1 MKQSFDDATLFERVS
16 PFFFG
21 GVFIIIAGTLISIP
35 IISYY
40 SAVSLQKS
48 LNSECGTNYSV
59 LDVALNGDRLTEL
72 CRIKNQQIAV
82 K

>member
-1 MKQSFDDATLFERVS
+1 MKPSFNDSLLNRVF

-21 GVFIIIAGTLISIP
+21 GVFIFIVGTFITIPIAG
-35 IISYY
+35 YF

-48 LNSECGTNYSV
+48 LNSVCGTNYSV
-59 LDVALNGDRLTEL
+59 LDVSLNGDRLTEL
-72 CRIKNQQIAV
+72 CRIKNQQITV

>member
-1 MKQSFDDATLFERVS
+1 MKNTDALFEKVF

-21 GVFIIIAGTLISIP
+21 GVFIIVAGTFIAIP
-35 IISYY
+35 ISGYF

-48 LNSECGTNYSV
+48 LNSECGTSYSV
-59 LDVALNGDRLTEL
+59 LDVSLNGDRLTEL
-72 CRIKNQQIAV
+72 CRIKNQQITI